1 MAPARGDFRQRHQR
15 APQTTTNVFTGA
27 PSLEPLQQ
35 FVHDGGGEAVIGGY
49 VYHGPVSELQ
59 GTYFYTDFVGTSAG
73 AQIWSL
79 NFDRNTSTGSYDG
92 NNGTNTD
99 VSALWQSLVYDPTD
113 PTYTPDSTTGSSR
126 GLDHIVSFGED
137 NAGNLYL
144 VDFGNGSGFDG
155 QYPAAG
161 LGEIF
166 KVVPTLAIKVTV
178 DRVTGAMTFANAAGA
193 PVDVR
198 GYSISST
205 AGAISSS
212 DLTPI
217 TDRLDA
223 PPGGDGS
230 INPTND
236 WQITST
242 PGDHALFSE
251 ASTGGAASLSTAESF
266 ELSPAGGWLKSIYE
280 DLDLQVTLD
289 DGSVV
294 AGIVDY
300 TGNGGSPWARSDLN
314 FNGQLD
320 PGDWTIFRTHHLQD
334 MSGLS
339 LAQSYQLGD
348 LNGDGVNDFTDFRM
362 FQADY
367 TAENGAAAFAA
378 LLKVP
383 EPSTLALLV
392 LGCTAVFVRRTSR
405 GHRRPAERDGRFQLA
420 HVRNRLSH
428 VSILSV
434 LAVAALLPL
443 RANAEIRNRY
453 SFAEGPTADASG
465 RTIVDSISGAN
476 GVVRGSGS
484 SATAGELVLPGG
496 SSASRAYVDLP
507 NGMISSLTDAT
518 FEAWYTMTTARS
530 WGRIFDFGSTAGGE
544 LTGPGGGGEG
554 QDYIFYAASRGTDQ
568 NTQRAGM
575 RNLDPAFGGSDAG
588 TVGTGEAPQMDPN
601 LGYTLGTQR
610 HVAVVFDS
618 TGGSAPGLASVALY
632 IDGVPAPGVV
642 NPADTPFQL
651 GNLNDVNNWLG
662 RSNWTGDSNFE
673 GSFNEFRIYD
683 NALTAEDVL
692 ADFNAGPDT
701 LPAPPNFLNL
711 QVNTRTGAVTIMNNV
726 PSSPI
731 DLDYYRITSPSG
743 ALNLA
748 GWNSLD
754 SQDVDAI
761 GAGEGESWDE
771 TGAAN
776 ASQLAELY
784 LLGHSTATT
793 AHELSLGKAYDPSFF
808 PPGADG
814 DLIFQYGVVGKN
826 NLVTGTITYFTPPP
840 LLGDYND
847 DGTVD
852 AADYTVWR
860 DHLNTAYQLPNETT
874 GVTPGNVTIE
884 DYQQWKLHFGETLA
898 GSGSAG
904 VAVAVPEPTAAL
916 LWAVAVVVPSVIGT
930 RSGRS

>member
-1 MAPARGDFRQRHQR
+1 MIRRQLTFRICAVVASALVVMALADKAGAVDYRLERIASGLNQPTYVTQAPDDPANILYFTERTKDANPGFGASNQMGKVWRYDVSTRTKTLVLDLSSRSVTQDTGLQTIAFHPDFNNSAAPGYGKMYVSSSRPSGTALNTVEEYTVDLSGATPSYAASFSKTVLQYQNNAQLNHTIDWVGFDPTAVGDARNYLYISTGDGSYGNSYNDGTSPTGRPSQNPSDLAGKMLRVDVAGPDAYPADPNKNFAIPASNPIPTYNAAHPGSPLMGSIRVGGVPTPAPASGEVYLTGLRNTYRASFDRANGDLWMGDVGENFAEEVSFLKAGSNTNGPPVDYGWPQREATFGSGISG

-166 KVVPTLAIKVTV
+166 KVVPTLAITVTV

-205 AGAISSS
+205 TGAISSG

-230 INPTND
+230 IDPTND

-242 PGDHALFSE
+242 PGDHTLFSE

-266 ELSPAGGWLKSIYE
+266 ELSPADGWLKSIYE

-294 AGIVDY
+294 AGIVEY

-392 LGCTAVFVRRTSR
+392 LGCTAVFVRRTS
-405 GHRRPAERDGRFQLA
+405 
-420 HVRNRLSH
+420 
-428 VSILSV
+428 
-434 LAVAALLPL
+434 VA
-443 RANAEIRNRY
+443 
-453 SFAEGPTADASG
+453 TADLLNAMVASSW
-465 RTIVDSISGAN
+465 RTFAIDS
-476 GVVRGSGS
+476 R
-484 SATAGELVLPGG
+484 
-496 SSASRAYVDLP
+496 
-507 NGMISSLTDAT
+507 
-518 FEAWYTMTTARS
+518 
-530 WGRIFDFGSTAGGE
+530 
-544 LTGPGGGGEG
+544 
-554 QDYIFYAASRGTDQ
+554 
-568 NTQRAGM
+568 
-575 RNLDPAFGGSDAG
+575 
-588 TVGTGEAPQMDPN
+588 
-601 LGYTLGTQR
+601 TLL
-610 HVAVVFDS
+610 F
-618 TGGSAPGLASVALY
+618 
-632 IDGVPAPGVV
+632 
-642 NPADTPFQL
+642 
-651 GNLNDVNNWLG
+651 
-662 RSNWTGDSNFE
+662 
-673 GSFNEFRIYD
+673 
-683 NALTAEDVL
+683 
-692 ADFNAGPDT
+692 
-701 LPAPPNFLNL
+701 
-711 QVNTRTGAVTIMNNV
+711 
-726 PSSPI
+726 
-731 DLDYYRITSPSG
+731 
-743 ALNLA
+743 
-748 GWNSLD
+748 
-754 SQDVDAI
+754 
-761 GAGEGESWDE
+761 
-771 TGAAN
+771 
-776 ASQLAELY
+776 
-784 LLGHSTATT
+784 
-793 AHELSLGKAYDPSFF
+793 
-808 PPGADG
+808 
-814 DLIFQYGVVGKN
+814 
-826 NLVTGTITYFTPPP
+826 
-840 LLGDYND
+840 
-847 DGTVD
+847 
-852 AADYTVWR
+852 
-860 DHLNTAYQLPNETT
+860 
-874 GVTPGNVTIE
+874 
-884 DYQQWKLHFGETLA
+884 
-898 GSGSAG
+898 
-904 VAVAVPEPTAAL
+904 
-916 LWAVAVVVPSVIGT
+916 
-930 RSGRS
+930 